1 MATAPCT
8 CKPDD
13 GSGRCPRE
21 QECYENWLGAHPQ
34 RIQRHP
40 ATHFESGPQSEAQWL
55 DEAGA
60 GMSDEEVTAWIET
73 L

>member
-21 QECYENWLGAHPQ
+21 QECYENWLAS
-34 RIQRHP
+34 RL
-40 ATHFESGPQSEAQWL
+40 ESGPQSEAQWL
-55 DEAGA
+55 GDVADD
-60 GMSDEEVTAWIET
+60 MSDEEVSAWAEV